1 MPAKAAGV
9 RVVGGKSAAKRSQTP
24 ALAVVLIGFMGAG
37 KSSVGRALGEFLGWP
52 FEDLDARIE
61 LREGRKVPEIFRDSG
76 EAAFRRAEQTA
87 LKELVGEFRDGTGR
101 ILALGGGA
109 FAQRQNAR
117 LIAGIG
123 VPSVFLDA
131 DVMELWQ
138 RCIKQAE
145 QDGIERPLLGSLE
158 TFRKLYEAR
167 RPHYLKASFRQQ
179 TGGNTVERIAAEV
192 AQALG
197 LKRSRTK
204 RREKKRGEKH

>member
-1 MPAKAAGV
+1 VLP
-9 RVVGGKSAAKRSQTP
+9 
-24 ALAVVLIGFMGAG
+24 VVLIGFMGAG
-37 KSSVGRALGEFLGWP
+37 KSSVGQALGELLGWP

-76 EAAFRRAEQTA
+76 EAAFRWAEQAA
-87 LKELVGEFRDGTGR
+87 LRELLGEFGDGTRR

-117 LIAGIG
+117 LIAGSG

-138 RCIKQAE
+138 RCVEQAE

-158 TFRKLYEAR
+158 NFRKLYAAR
-167 RPHYLKASFRQQ
+167 RPHYLKASFRQP
-179 TGGNTVERIAAEV
+179 TGGKTVEQIAAEV

-204 RREKKRGEKH
+204 RRKEKRREKRRGEKR